1 MPFAL
6 HTLYLMRHGLAN
18 ALSVGAVSDFDRVL
32 SPEGIER
39 TQAGAAAMRR
49 LRLSPSASYRVAGRT
64 SPDLHDR
71 HGRCRGPFPSSA
83 LNVPPR
89 VPITGRQS
97 RSRSRKDGAM
107 VRARRGFTLI
117 ELMIVVVILGILAA
131 LAKVKVRSLMLVGHN
146 PDLEILA
153 ALLIGARRADAVLLS
168 KGSLAQFK
176 LHAAPAPRCAQ
187 LVSLWRE
194 KDLSRLGGL
203 KRKE

>member
-49 LRLSPSASYRVAGRT
+49 LRLSPTAIWT
-64 SPDLHDR
+64 SPLPR
-71 HGRCRGPFPSSA
+71 ALQTAQIVASA
-83 LNVPPR
+83 LALPAPLER
-89 VPITGRQS
+89 EELAI
-97 RSRSRKDGAM
+97 DAGA
-107 VRARRGFTLI
+107 
-117 ELMIVVVILGILAA
+117 EGILAA